1 MIKIFEFR
9 VAPRGQWCIGT
20 LLTAEDFPLNRGGM
34 VCASDERCAS
44 ELLGGK
50 RDLRLEDLA
59 VVSASIES
67 ESEAAIVFENT
78 MAAVR
83 ATVPCRAR
91 IVGCTPPVRRDS
103 EVMVYLTFGGAWN
116 WHVNSRPTRLGDLP
130 EWLSGPFLAI
140 HAGKIWKEWH
150 SFHQPD
156 SALCSA
162 GSEMFC
168 DGETFFT
175 VVDGKPWGEEGAV
188 EVAMGDVCPGCLEAC
203 LPQPRYCN
211 PGICLVTD
219 PRTPV
224 VKRVS
229 PPEVPDDPFKATEL
243 AEAGVIP
250 PPDWLGFDRRGEN
263 LLRIAIGAE
272 NLLAAGVA

>member
-1 MIKIFEFR
+1 MIEKFEFR
-9 VAPRGQWCIGT
+9 VAPRRQWRIGT
-20 LLTAEDFPLNRGGM
+20 LLTAGDFPLNRGGI

-78 MAAVR
+78 MAKTQ
-83 ATVPCRAR
+83 ATVPCRVR

-103 EVMVYLTFGGAWN
+103 KVMVYLTFGGAWN
-116 WHVNSRPTRLGDLP
+116 WHVNSEPTRLGDLP

-140 HAGKIWKEWH
+140 HAGKIWEEWH
-150 SFHQPD
+150 SFHRPD

-162 GSEMFC
+162 GSKMFC
-168 DGETFFT
+168 DGEKFFT

-219 PRTPV
+219 PRTPA
-224 VKRVS
+224 VKRVE
-229 PPEVPDDPFKATEL
+229 PLGVPDDPFEATEL

>member
-1 MIKIFEFR
+1 MIKRFKFA
-9 VAPRGQWCIGT
+9 VAPRGQWRIGT
-20 LLTAEDFPLNRGGM
+20 LLTAGDFPLNRGGM

-78 MAAVR
+78 MAKTQ
-83 ATVPCRAR
+83 ATVPCRVR

-103 EVMVYLTFGGAWN
+103 KVMVYLTFGGAWN
-116 WHVNSRPTRLGDLP
+116 WHVNSEPTRLGDLP
-130 EWLSGPFLAI
+130 EWLSGPFLAD

-150 SFHQPD
+150 SFHRPD

-168 DGETFFT
+168 DGEKFFT

-219 PRTPV
+219 PRTPA
-224 VKRVS
+224 VKRVK
-229 PPEVPDDPFKATEL
+229 PLGVPDDPFEATEL

-263 LLRIAIGAE
+263 LLRIAIGAD
-272 NLLAAGVA
+272 NLSAAGVA